1 LTLKILRENF
11 SDTEIKSRIVEMI
24 GFDGEE
30 ELLLIGKTKMV
41 DSITNEKLKVLIDKV
56 RSENTIIRYYKH
68 GKNINFDFVNG
79 SGEVILTIGI
89 PFCLDK
95 NGGWFLPK
103 DKKGT
108 FYKKENMF
116 LEYGQRRPK
125 KSKEINTSINTYV
138 YLGRTGILK

>member
-1 LTLKILRENF
+1 MKETIFIPKRVI
-11 SDTEIKSRIVEMI
+11 
-24 GFDGEE
+24 
-30 ELLLIGKTKMV
+30 
-41 DSITNEKLKVLIDKV
+41 DSITNKNFQSLINKV
-56 RSENTIIRYYKH
+56 RFDSTIRYYKH
-68 GKNINFDFVNG
+68 GKGINFDFIDEHG
-79 SGEVILTIGI
+79 DVILNVNI

-103 DKKGT
+103 DKKGK

-138 YLGRTGILK
+138 NLGKTGILN